1 MAKKKLSQ
9 YTGDTSEE
17 QTSSSEAQTAPPEKT
32 EKMQAPDLKESDATR
47 DVEAL
52 GTAKRLSSPVNSV
65 SVPPDGKAFFNQV
78 GPNQVKLDAE
88 ELKKMNV
95 FFATPCYGGLIT
107 DQYFLSMFKLSQ
119 AMIQNGINFRITT
132 LRNESLIP
140 RARNILTAMFMD
152 DPNATHLM
160 FIDADIEFEPDAVLR
175 MLAMNKNI
183 TAAAY
188 PKKTVDWNGVSR
200 AVERK
205 EEDPAPFGAEYAIN
219 LKFADKATKKVNS
232 QDGAVEVLDAS
243 TGFFMIKKE
252 VIQTMFEAYP
262 DLHYKNDSSI
272 DPRFNKY
279 CYSLFDTIHDPRDN
293 RYLSEDYT
301 FCRRWQALGGKIW
314 VDPNTKL
321 NHVGSFTF
329 QGNLNK
335 IFNYGP

>member
-1 MAKKKLSQ
+1 MTKKKLSD
-9 YTGDTSEE
+9 YAGGSDGEPN
-17 QTSSSEAQTAPPEKT
+17 SSPEVSTPQESTRMAAPSI
-32 EKMQAPDLKESDATR
+32 AESDATR
-47 DVEAL
+47 DVAAL
-52 GTAKRLSSPVNSV
+52 GARKTLTSAVNNV
-65 SVPPDGKAFFNQV
+65 TIPPDGKAFFNQV
-78 GPNQVKLDAE
+78 GPNQVKLDGE

-95 FFATPCYGGLIT
+95 FFATPCYGGLVT
-107 DQYFLSMFKLSQ
+107 DQFFLSMFKLSQ
-119 AMIQNGINFRITT
+119 ALIQNGINFRITT

-152 DPNATHLM
+152 DPSATHLM

-175 MLAMNKNI
+175 MLAMNKNVV
-183 TAAAY
+183 AAAY
-188 PKKTVDWNGVSR
+188 PKKTVDWSGVSR

-205 EEDPAPFGAEYAIN
+205 EQDPAPFGAEYAIN
-219 LKFADKATKKVNS
+219 LKFVDRETKRVHS

-252 VIQTMFEAYP
+252 VIKTMFEAYP
-262 DLHYKNDSSI
+262 DLHYRNDSSI

-321 NHVGSFTF
+321 NHVGAFTF

-335 IFNYGP
+335 IFNYGA